1 MREFYLETIPKSWE
15 PNGFL
20 GLSGNANI
28 NSNLIIPNQHL
39 LNGGFTY
46 NPSYRGFT
54 IGAEVRNI
62 LNKNLYDYYR
72 IQRAGRSFYLKLSY
86 QIP

>member
-1 MREFYLETIPKSWE
+1 
-15 PNGFL
+15 
-20 GLSGNANI
+20 
-28 NSNLIIPNQHL
+28 